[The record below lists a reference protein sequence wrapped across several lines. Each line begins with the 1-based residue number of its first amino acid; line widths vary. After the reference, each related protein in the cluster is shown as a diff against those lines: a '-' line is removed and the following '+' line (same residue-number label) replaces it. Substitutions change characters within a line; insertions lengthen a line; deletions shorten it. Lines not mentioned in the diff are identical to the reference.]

1 MVGRPRRSICR
12 VVPSP
17 SARIALIQMPSLQLL
32 LLLLLP
38 VSRSSHIERSSL
50 PTVRTLYMMVQRCPL
65 GCLCFL
71 GRKHLNA
78 AGETAALKLDRYVRS
93 RGPSSLEGRHH
104 ILGRRVRVLLLTHI
118 LYSPPASPPPFLV
131 TPIAPAHVAAAH
143 VAHTATARTAIRI
156 YPYY

>member
-17 SARIALIQMPSLQLL
+17 SARIALIQMPTLQLL
-32 LLLLLP
+32 LLP
-38 VSRSSHIERSSL
+38 VPRSSHIERSSL
-50 PTVRTLYMMVQRCPL
+50 PAVRTLYMMVQRCPL

-104 ILGRRVRVLLLTHI
+104 ILGRRVRVLPLIHI

-131 TPIAPAHVAAAH
+131 TPSAPAHVAAAH
-143 VAHTATARTAIRI
+143 IAHTAIARTATRI

>member
-1 MVGRPRRSICR
+1 
-12 VVPSP
+12 
-17 SARIALIQMPSLQLL
+17 MPTWQLM

-38 VSRSSHIERSSL
+38 VPRSSHIERSSL
-50 PTVRTLYMMVQRCPL
+50 PAVRTLYMMTQRCPL

-104 ILGRRVRVLLLTHI
+104 ILGRRARVLLLIH
-118 LYSPPASPPPFLV
+118 LLSSPSASPPPFPV
-131 TPIAPAHVAAAH
+131 APIAPAHVAAAH
-143 VAHTATARTAIRI
+143 VARMATARMATRL